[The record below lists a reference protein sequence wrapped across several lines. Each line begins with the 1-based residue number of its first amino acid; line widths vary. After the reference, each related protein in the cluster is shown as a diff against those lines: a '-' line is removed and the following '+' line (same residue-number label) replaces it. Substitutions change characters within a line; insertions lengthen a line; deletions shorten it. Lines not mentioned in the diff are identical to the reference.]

1 VCQLTDLA
9 SFGYFSLS
17 IAKFAAG
24 LLFASYLRNGDDATA
39 YIDAMAV
46 EKNGG
51 SVEKGQLD
59 PNCPCF
65 AGLNIS
71 FPEPSWNFIQRAVS
85 ICI

>member
-1 VCQLTDLA
+1 
-9 SFGYFSLS
+9 
-17 IAKFAAG
+17 
-24 LLFASYLRNGDDATA
+24 
-39 YIDAMAV
+39 MAV
-46 EKNGG
+46 DKKGE

-85 ICI
+85 IFYLKLSRFFLNA